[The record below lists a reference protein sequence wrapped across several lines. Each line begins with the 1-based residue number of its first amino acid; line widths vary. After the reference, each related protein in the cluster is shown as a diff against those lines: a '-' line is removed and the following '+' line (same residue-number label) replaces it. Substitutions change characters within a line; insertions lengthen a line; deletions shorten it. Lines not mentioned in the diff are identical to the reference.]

1 MMDREL
7 CYFIPPSIAVD
18 WGNESR
24 SLKILRYGRWSLQTV
39 PQGRKGECGAK
50 VSADLIL
57 QLDYDVTLLLRRYP
71 ANPNVFFILVSYSRS
86 TGGSKNVR
94 RMYSRAAES
103 ALDDTNY
110 WIRLRYDPALTA
122 TMRSYAREAN
132 TSPLPALFLA
142 DTDLQP

>member
-24 SLKILRYGRWSLQTV
+24 SLKILRYGQWSLQTV

-71 ANPNVFFILVSYSRS
+71 ANPNVFFILSQVEVYHCSLSRPGAS
-86 TGGSKNVR
+86 DIDVR
-94 RMYSRAAES
+94 RAA
-103 ALDDTNY
+103 DG
-110 WIRLRYDPALTA
+110 
-122 TMRSYAREAN
+122 
-132 TSPLPALFLA
+132 
-142 DTDLQP
+142 